1 MKTYGNILKQNTYK
15 YFNKKE
21 VGGFMSKVSNV
32 ITMLEL
38 LQTGRKYSIQ
48 ELSNKLEVSQ
58 RMIRVY
64 KEDLEKAGIY
74 IDTIMGPYG
83 GYVLNQSVRM
93 PIRKFKIEDAELLD
107 KYIKNEKDEDIKA
120 KLILLLDKIKCVY
133 IGSRQE
139 EKELNLKD
147 DIGKKYNLLT
157 RAIKEKRK
165 VKILYYSNNKG
176 ENERIIDPAEMFLF
190 QEGWYCAAFCEK
202 KQDIR
207 HFELKRIIKYE
218 LLDEKYE

>member
-1 MKTYGNILKQNTYK
+1 
-15 YFNKKE
+15 
-21 VGGFMSKVSNV
+21 MSKVSNI

-38 LQTGRKYSIQ
+38 LQTGKKYSIN
-48 ELSNKLEVSQ
+48 ELSNKLEVSE

-83 GYVLNQSVRM
+83 GYVLNQRVRT
-93 PIRKFKIEDAELLD
+93 PIRKFKLKDAELLNT
-107 KYIKNEKDEDIKA
+107 YITQEKDEK
-120 KLILLLDKIKCVY
+120 KKEELIILQDKIKGVY
-133 IGSRQE
+133 IGSKQE
-139 EKELNLKD
+139 EQELNLKD
-147 DIGKKYNLLT
+147 ENGKKYNLLT

-165 VKILYYSNNKG
+165 VKILYYSYGKG
-176 ENERIIDPAEMFLF
+176 ENERIIDPIEMFLF

-218 LLDEKYE
+218 LLNEKYE